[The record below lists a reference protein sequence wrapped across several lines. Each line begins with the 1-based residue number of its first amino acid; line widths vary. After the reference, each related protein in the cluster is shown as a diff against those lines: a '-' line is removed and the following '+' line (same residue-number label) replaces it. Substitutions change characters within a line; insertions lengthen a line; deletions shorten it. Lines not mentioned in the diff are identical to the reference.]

1 MLKAHN
7 NDTERM
13 HNICSKLI
21 KTLERLKFSKPTIEK
36 IEQNENLF
44 KVNNKDTRIMCI
56 ILSKVETISDI

>member
-1 MLKAHN
+1 MLKVDN

-21 KTLERLKFSKPTIEK
+21 KTLERVKLSKPTIGK

>member
-1 MLKAHN
+1 MLKVDN

-21 KTLERLKFSKPTIEK
+21 KTLEPVKFSKPTIGK